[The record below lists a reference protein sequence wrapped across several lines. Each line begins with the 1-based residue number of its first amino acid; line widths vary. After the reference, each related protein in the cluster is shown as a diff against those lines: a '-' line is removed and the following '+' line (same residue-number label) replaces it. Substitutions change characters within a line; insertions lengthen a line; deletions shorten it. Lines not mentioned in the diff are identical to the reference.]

1 MAEGG
6 GLLNRYREIIPI
18 VGSNPIPSAT
28 IWYLPIDRSAGF
40 AEDVVPSRPRTVMK
54 RSGVPHDFL
63 PRVEKVIDQYVLW
76 GV

>member
-1 MAEGG
+1 
-6 GLLNRYREIIPI
+6 
-18 VGSNPIPSAT
+18 
-28 IWYLPIDRSAGF
+28 LPIDRSAGF